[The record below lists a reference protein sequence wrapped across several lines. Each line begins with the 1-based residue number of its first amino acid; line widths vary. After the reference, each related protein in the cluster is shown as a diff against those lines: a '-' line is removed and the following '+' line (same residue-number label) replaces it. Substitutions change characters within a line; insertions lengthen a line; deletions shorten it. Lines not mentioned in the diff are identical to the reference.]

1 MTRLESV
8 DKERNSLSAMEGLQ
22 RQGWKLEDE
31 ILESKQRI
39 ALLESQLSAMH
50 RIVDQIIPDKDEN
63 P

>member
-50 RIVDQIIPDKDEN
+50 RIVDQIIPDKDES